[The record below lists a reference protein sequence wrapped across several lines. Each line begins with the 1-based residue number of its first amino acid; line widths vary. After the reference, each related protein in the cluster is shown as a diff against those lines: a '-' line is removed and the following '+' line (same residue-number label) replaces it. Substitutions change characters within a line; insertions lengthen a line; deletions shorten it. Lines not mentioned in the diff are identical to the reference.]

1 MVDFNYVVPTGVIV
15 PDTSTLRDDVVAEW
29 RTAFGQDLVVTP
41 ETPQG
46 VIITMEVEARDAMV
60 RNNAEVANQINPD
73 LAGGVWLDALWALT
87 NGGRRGATRSRLAG
101 VEFRGTALTLIPAGS
116 IATVE
121 GSGAQFF
128 TVDNILLDTSGF
140 AVGAMESVLTGPIAA
155 APNTLVRVA
164 SSVLGWEQVANPAA
178 AELGRLVESD
188 VAGRRRRRQTLALQS
203 VALPEAIISRLYEI
217 DGVRSLVFRENI
229 TDATIVIDG
238 VTLVEHSIYV
248 CVEGGTNLEVA
259 TALLET
265 KSLGANWNGSVAV
278 SVTDPASGQIYQ
290 VRLDRPIERT
300 FLARVTVKSSTLDVQ
315 TIVPSAIAQYVA
327 GELEG
332 EAGLVV
338 GSDVSPFELAG
349 AVNQVEPRIFV
360 TKVELSADGITWSSN
375 EIPIAINQVA
385 RLPESAVTVVIV

>member
-1 MVDFNYVVPTGVIV
+1 MVDFNYVINTGVIV
-15 PDTSTLRDDVVAEW
+15 PDTSTLRDDVIAEW
-29 RTAFGQDLVVTP
+29 QAAFGNDLVVTP

-46 VIITMEVEARDAMV
+46 VIITMEVESRDAMV

-87 NGGRRGATRSRLAG
+87 NGSRRGASRSRLIG

-116 IATVE
+116 IATVQ
-121 GSGAQFF
+121 GSGAQFY
-128 TVDNILLDTSGF
+128 TTANILLDATGF
-140 AVGAMESVLTGPIAA
+140 ATGTMESVDTGPIAA
-155 APNTLVRVA
+155 PVNQLVQVA
-164 SSVLGWEQVANPAA
+164 SSVLGWEQVTNPNA

-203 VALPEAIISRLYEI
+203 VALVEAIISGLYDI
-217 DGVRSLVFRENI
+217 DGVRSLSFRENW
-229 TDATIVIDG
+229 TDTPMVIDG
-238 VTLVEHSIYV
+238 ITLKKHSIYV
-248 CVEGGTNLEVA
+248 CVEGGTDLEIA
-259 TALLET
+259 TSLLED
-265 KSLGANWNGSVAV
+265 KSLGCGWNGLVV
-278 SVTDPASGQIYQ
+278 YPIVEPASGQEYVVQ
-290 VRLDRPIERT
+290 WDRPIERT
-300 FLARVTVKSSTLDVQ
+300 FLARVTVKASTLNVQ

-338 GSDVSPFELAG
+338 GSDVSAFELAG

-360 TKVELSADGITWSSN
+360 TKVELSQDGITWSSN
-375 EIPIAINQVA
+375 DVPIAINQVA

>member
-1 MVDFNYVVPTGVIV
+1 MVDFNYVINTGTIV
-15 PDTSTLRDDVVAEW
+15 PDTSDLRDDVIAEW

-46 VIITMEVEARDAMV
+46 VIITMEVESRDAMV

-73 LAGGVWLDALWALT
+73 IAGGVWLDALWALT
-87 NGGRRGATRSRLAG
+87 SGSRRGATRSSLIG

-121 GSGAQFF
+121 GTGEQFY
-128 TVDNILLDTSGF
+128 TTGNILLDNTGF
-140 AVGAMESVLTGPIAA
+140 ATGAMESVNTGPVA
-155 APNTLVRVA
+155 APVGQLVQVA
-164 SSVLGWEQVANPAA
+164 SSVLGWEQVTNPNA

-188 VAGRRRRRQTLALQS
+188 IAGRRRRRQTLALQS
-203 VALPEAIISRLYEI
+203 VALPEAIISRLYDI
-217 DGVRSLVFRENI
+217 DGVRSLSFRENVGS
-229 TDATIVIDG
+229 TSIVIDG
-238 VTLVEHSIYV
+238 VTLVAHSIYV

-265 KSLGANWNGSVAV
+265 KSLGAAWNGSVV
-278 SVTDPASGQIYQ
+278 VNVTEPASGQLYQ
-290 VRLDRPIERT
+290 VKFDRPTPLT

-327 GELEG
+327 GELDG

-338 GSDVSPFELAG
+338 GADVSAFELAG

-360 TKVELSADGITWSSN
+360 TKVELSQDGITWSSN
-375 EIPIAINQVA
+375 DVPIAINQVA

>member
-1 MVDFNYVVPTGVIV
+1 MVDFNYVINTGIIV
-15 PDTSTLRDDVVAEW
+15 PDTSTLRDDVIAEW
-29 RTAFGQDLVVTP
+29 RAAFGQDLVVTP

-46 VIITMEVEARDAMV
+46 VIITMEVESRDAMV

-87 NGGRRGATRSRLAG
+87 NGSRRGASRSRLVG
-101 VEFRGTALTLIPAGS
+101 VEFRGTALTLIQAGS
-116 IATVE
+116 IATVQ

-128 TVDNILLDTSGF
+128 TTANILLDVTGF
-140 AVGAMESVLTGPIAA
+140 ATGTMESVLTGPIAA
-155 APNTLVRVA
+155 PVNQLVQVA
-164 SSVLGWEQVANPAA
+164 SSVLGWEQVTNPNA

-203 VALPEAIISRLYEI
+203 VALPEAIISRLYDI
-217 DGVRSLVFRENI
+217 DGVRSLSFRENV
-229 TDATIVIDG
+229 TNASIVIDG

-248 CVEGGTNLEVA
+248 CVEGGTDLEVA

-265 KSLGANWNGSVAV
+265 KSLGAAWNGLVVVNVVEPS
-278 SVTDPASGQIYQ
+278 SGQTYE
-290 VRLDRPIERT
+290 VKFDRPIERT

-315 TIVPSAIAQYVA
+315 TIVPAAIAQYVA

-338 GSDVSPFELAG
+338 DSDVSAFELAG

-360 TKVELSADGITWSSN
+360 TKVELSEDGIAWSTN
-375 EIPIAINQVA
+375 DVAIAINEVA
-385 RLPESAVTVVIV
+385 RLPESAVSVIVV

>member
-1 MVDFNYVVPTGVIV
+1 MVDFNYVINTGVIV

-46 VIITMEVEARDAMV
+46 VIITMEVESRDAMV

-87 NGGRRGATRSRLAG
+87 SGGRRGASRSTLTG

-116 IATVE
+116 IATVQ
-121 GSGAQFF
+121 GTGAQFY
-128 TVDNILLDTSGF
+128 TTANILLDNTGF
-140 AVGAMESVLTGPIAA
+140 ATGTMESVLTGPIAA
-155 APNTLVRVA
+155 PVGQLVEVA
-164 SSVLGWEQVANPAA
+164 SSVLGWEQVTNPNA

-203 VALPEAIISRLYEI
+203 VALPEAIISRLYDI
-217 DGVRSLVFRENI
+217 DGVRSLSFRENV
-229 TDATIVIDG
+229 TDASIVIDG

-248 CVEGGTNLEVA
+248 CVEGGTDLEIA

-265 KSLGANWNGSVAV
+265 KSLGANWNGSVVV
-278 SVTDPASGQIYQ
+278 SVTEPASGQVYE
-290 VRLDRPIERT
+290 VKFARPVERT

-315 TIVPSAIAQYVA
+315 TVVPAAIAQYVA
-327 GELEG
+327 GGLEG

-338 GSDVSPFELAG
+338 DSDLSPFELAG
-349 AVNQVEPRIFV
+349 AVNMVEPRIFV
-360 TKVELSADGITWSSN
+360 TKVEISEDGVTWTTS
-375 EIPIAINQVA
+375 EINILLNQVA
-385 RLPESAVTVVIV
+385 RLPESAVSVIIV

>member
-1 MVDFNYVVPTGVIV
+1 MVDFNYVINTGVIV
-15 PDTSTLRDDVVAEW
+15 PDTSTLRDDVIAEW

-46 VIITMEVEARDAMV
+46 VIITMEVESRDAMV

-87 NGGRRGATRSRLAG
+87 NGSRRGASRSMLVG

-121 GSGAQFF
+121 GTGSQFY
-128 TVDNILLDTSGF
+128 TTANILLDNTGF
-140 AVGAMESVLTGPIAA
+140 ATGTMESVLTGPIAA
-155 APNTLVRVA
+155 APNTLVQVA
-164 SSVLGWEQVANPAA
+164 SSVLGWEQVTNPNA

-203 VALPEAIISRLYEI
+203 VALPEAIISRLYDI
-217 DGVRSLVFRENI
+217 DGVRSLSFRENV
-229 TDATIVIDG
+229 TDASIVIDG

-265 KSLGANWNGSVAV
+265 KSLGANWNGSVV
-278 SVTDPASGQIYQ
+278 VNVTEPASGQVYQ
-290 VRLDRPIERT
+290 VKFARPIERT

-315 TIVPSAIAQYVA
+315 RIVPSAIAQYVA

-332 EAGLVV
+332 EPGLVID
-338 GSDVSPFELAG
+338 SDLSPFELAG
-349 AVNQVEPRIFV
+349 AVNMVEPRIFV
-360 TKVELSADGITWSSN
+360 TKVEISENGTTWTTA
-375 EIPIAINQVA
+375 EIPILLNQVA
-385 RLPESAVTVVIV
+385 RLPESAVSVIVV

>member
-1 MVDFNYVVPTGVIV
+1 MVDFNYLINTGTIV
-15 PDTSTLRDDVVAEW
+15 PDTSTLRDDVIAEW

-46 VIITMEVEARDAMV
+46 VIITMEVESRDAMV
-60 RNNAEVANQINPD
+60 RNNAELANQINPD
-73 LAGGVWLDALWALT
+73 IAGGVWLDAIWALT
-87 NGGRRGATRSRLAG
+87 TGGRRGASRSRLIG

-116 IATVE
+116 IATVQ
-121 GSGAQFF
+121 GTGAQFY
-128 TVDNILLDTSGF
+128 TTANILLDNTGF
-140 AVGAMESVLTGPIAA
+140 ATGAMESVDTGPIAA
-155 APNTLVRVA
+155 APNTLVQVA
-164 SSVLGWEQVANPAA
+164 SSVLGWEQVTNPNA

-188 VAGRRRRRQTLALQS
+188 VASRRRRRQTLALQS
-203 VALPEAIISRLYEI
+203 VALPEAIISRLYDI
-217 DGVRSLVFRENI
+217 DGVRSLSFRENV
-229 TDATIVIDG
+229 TDASIIIDG

-248 CVEGGTNLEVA
+248 CVEGGTDLEVA

-265 KSLGANWNGSVAV
+265 KSLGAAWNGSVV
-278 SVTDPASGQIYQ
+278 VNVTEPASGQVYE
-290 VRLDRPIERT
+290 VKFARPTELT

-315 TIVPSAIAQYVA
+315 TIVPAAIAQYVA

-338 GSDVSPFELAG
+338 GSDVSAFELAG

-360 TKVELSADGITWSSN
+360 TKVELSQDGITWSSN
-375 EIPIAINQVA
+375 DVPIGIDEVA

>member
-1 MVDFNYVVPTGVIV
+1 MVDFNYVIPTGVIV
-15 PDTSTLRDDVVAEW
+15 PDTSTLRDDVIAEW

-46 VIITMEVEARDAMV
+46 VIITMEVESRDAMV

-73 LAGGVWLDALWALT
+73 ISGGVWLDAIWSLT
-87 NGGRRGATRSRLAG
+87 SGGRRGATRSQLVG

-121 GSGAQFF
+121 GSGAQFY
-128 TVDNILLDTSGF
+128 TTGNILLDSAGF
-140 AVGAMESVLTGPIAA
+140 ATGTMESVLTGPIAA
-155 APNTLVRVA
+155 PANTLVQVA
-164 SSVLGWEQVANPAA
+164 SSVLGWEQVTNPNA

-203 VALPEAIISRLYEI
+203 VALPEAIISRLYDI
-217 DGVRSLVFRENI
+217 DGVRSLSFRENV
-229 TDATIVIDG
+229 TDASIVIDG

-248 CVEGGTNLEVA
+248 CVEGGTDLEVA

-265 KSLGANWNGSVAV
+265 KSLGANWNGAV
-278 SVTDPASGQIYQ
+278 IVNVTEPASGQVYQ
-290 VRLDRPIERT
+290 VKFARPVVRT

-315 TIVPSAIAQYVA
+315 TIVPAAIAQYVA

-338 GSDVSPFELAG
+338 DSDLSPFELAG
-349 AVNQVEPRIFV
+349 AVNMVEPRIFV
-360 TKVELSADGITWSSN
+360 TKVEISEDGVTWTTS
-375 EIPIAINQVA
+375 EIPILLNQVA
-385 RLPESAVTVVIV
+385 RLPESDVSVIIV